1 MPSLRRSLVLI
12 ALVARAV
19 PAMAQEPGWV
29 SPAQS
34 SPASPGFLTNY
45 ALHMDG
51 NRVSGEDP
59 RFTWV
64 TDLGGDV
71 DLVDYGRGRV
81 NFLANFNGVLG
92 EERRAFE
99 LNQTT
104 FTLDF
109 RASFRTPQNELAG
122 VFHHVSRHLSDRPR
136 VLPIDWNMIGVEYW
150 HRVDRGLL
158 QLRATARALVA
169 IEKSSVDYQSELGGR
184 IDARYPA
191 RGRVSAIASGAGTLV
206 QVEQEILGRDDQRG
220 GRLEGGVQIRG
231 EAAAVELFLA
241 YERRIDAHPVDL
253 QPMTWTIVGFRLLSR

>member
-1 MPSLRRSLVLI
+1 MLSFRDWLFVI

-34 SPASPGFLTNY
+34 SPATPGFLTHY

-64 TDLGGDV
+64 ADLGGDV
-71 DLVDYGRGRV
+71 DIVDYGRGRV
-81 NFLANFNGVLG
+81 NFLANFSGVLG
-92 EERRAFE
+92 EELRAFD
-99 LNQTT
+99 LNQMT

-109 RASFRTPQNELAG
+109 RATFRTPQNELAG

-136 VLPIDWNMIGVEYW
+136 LLPIDWNMIGVEYW
-150 HRVDRGLL
+150 HRIDSGLL
-158 QLRATARALVA
+158 RLRASARALVA

-184 IDARYPA
+184 IDALYPA

-206 QVEQEILGRDDQRG
+206 QVEQDLLGRDDQRG

-231 EAAAVELFLA
+231 EAGAVELFIA

-253 QPMTWTIVGFRLLSR
+253 RPMTWTIVGFRLLRR